1 MTAISE
7 PGARAKRY
15 FDFAGL
21 LQRFGALGFFGTL
34 AVIAA
39 NLAPDYFTGPDLLI
53 LLGGLTSGVGIIAV
67 GVLFV
72 ILTGGVDLSV
82 GSIAALGSVVSAYLI
97 TFAGYS
103 VPVAILLAV
112 LSGAACGIINGVLVA
127 YLKWHSF
134 YVSLAMM
141 LLVGD
146 LSDITSGFRSIY
158 LGDGAEALKVFGQSS
173 LFGLPE
179 PLIVM
184 LAAYLA
190 CGFLLNHTRFGRLI
204 AAIASNEDAVR
215 LSGIAVP
222 RYILAVFVISGAL
235 AAAAGVIFMSLM
247 GGGSRILGDGD
258 VLEVIAAVV
267 IGGAGLRGG
276 RGGVVT
282 TLLGVMVVSCIV
294 HFLLIFDLT
303 PDMQRACK
311 AFIIAI
317 ALLIQYGAR
326 SLRR

>member
-15 FDFAGL
+15 SGFAVV

-39 NLAPDYFTGPDLLI
+39 NSAPDYFTGPNLLM
-53 LLGGLTSGVGIIAV
+53 LLGSLTSSVGIIAV

-72 ILTGGVDLSV
+72 TLTGGVDLSV
-82 GSIAALGSVVSAYLI
+82 GSIAALGSVLSAYLI
-97 TFAGYS
+97 TFPGYS

-112 LSGAACGIINGVLVA
+112 LSGAACGIINGILVA

-134 YVSLAMM
+134 FVSLAMM
-141 LLVGD
+141 LLVGN
-146 LSDITSGFRSIY
+146 LSDLTSGFRSIY
-158 LGDGAEALKVFGQSS
+158 LGDGGEALNVFGRSF

-179 PLIVM
+179 PLILM
-184 LAAYLA
+184 LAAYLV
-190 CGFLLNHTRFGRLI
+190 CGFVLNHTRFGRLI

-235 AAAAGVIFMSLM
+235 AAAAGVMFTSLM
-247 GGGSRILGDGD
+247 GGGSTYLGDGA

-282 TLLGVMVVSCIV
+282 TLLGVLVVGCIF
-294 HFLLIFDLT
+294 HFLLIVDVT
-303 PDMQRACK
+303 PNMQRVCMVV
-311 AFIIAI
+311 IIAI